1 MPGIKK
7 RKGGAGW
14 IGGEGL
20 DEDDFDDGRPPR
32 KILLCPHCI
41 EYNFK
46 NPLHHKILMKGEKP
60 AVDYDQWCSCLACGK
75 TFARHEVKVEGIL
88 TDTIEVIDNPHDQGK
103 SIVGLGNKVKKTRSQ
118 KERQKLLDRIEE
130 EKDEDIKR
138 ELRKGNTVEI
148 IEE

>member
-46 NPLHHKILMKGEKP
+46 NPLHHKILMEKNQQWIMTSGAP
-60 AVDYDQWCSCLACGK
+60 AWLAG
-75 TFARHEVKVEGIL
+75 R
-88 TDTIEVIDNPHDQGK
+88 P
-103 SIVGLGNKVKKTRSQ
+103 SLGTK
-118 KERQKLLDRIEE
+118 
-130 EKDEDIKR
+130 
-138 ELRKGNTVEI
+138 
-148 IEE
+148 